1 MATHLHVTPTTDR
14 YCVLGVDPAL
24 AGATGYGVVEFLG
37 AKPRMLRFG
46 ALKHASSA
54 TAGMRLRAIHELIAA
69 LVEEFS
75 PNAVAVEAV
84 FSKINVGTALKLAE
98 VRGVVLL
105 AAAQAAIPAHSYS
118 PREVKSSV
126 AGYGAASKLQMQQM
140 VRSALGLCEF
150 PEPADAADA
159 LAVALCHAHAARSAA
174 RMTAALKPQRIKVQ
188 TRKLAD
194 SGNRARATH
203 ISEL

>member
-1 MATHLHVTPTTDR
+1 
-14 YCVLGVDPAL
+14 
-24 AGATGYGVVEFLG
+24 
-37 AKPRMLRFG
+37 
-46 ALKHASSA
+46 
-54 TAGMRLRAIHELIAA
+54 MRLRAIHELIAA

-84 FSKINVGTALKLAE
+84 FAKINVGTALKLAE

-159 LAVALCHAHAARSAA
+159 LAVALCHAHCARSGE
-174 RMTAALKPQRIKVQ
+174 RMASAMKPQRIKA
-188 TRKLAD
+188 RSLEIP
-194 SGNRARATH
+194 SNRARATR